1 MKIYIGLDPGKS
13 GGVAFILENSL
24 YTFKCPSTVHDMVD
38 EINFCNKL
46 GPEYEIFAV
55 VEKVWSFPGQGV
67 RSVFTFGENYGT
79 WLGILATLK
88 IPHKL
93 VVPNKCMK
101 HFVSIPKDKRK
112 RKNFIKSLAQQL
124 YPNSKITLATSDAVM
139 LAVYAKEIDLIESN
153 LK

>member
-24 YTFKCPSTVHDMVD
+24 YTFKCPSTVHDMVE

-46 GPEYEIFAV
+46 GPEYDIFAV

-93 VVPNKCMK
+93 VVPNKWMK
-101 HFVSIPKDKRK
+101 HFGSMPKDKRK

-124 YPNSKITLATSDAVM
+124 YPNTKITLSTSDAVM

>member
-79 WLGILATLK
+79 WLGILAPLK
-88 IPHKL
+88 VPHKL
-93 VVPNKCMK
+93 VVPNKWMK
-101 HFVSIPKDKRK
+101 HFGSMPKDKRK

-124 YPNSKITLATSDAVM
+124 YPNSKITLSTSDAVM

>member
-24 YTFKCPSTVHDMVD
+24 YTFKCPSTVHDMVE

-79 WLGILATLK
+79 WLGILAALK

-93 VVPNKCMK
+93 VPPKKWMS
-101 HFVSIPKDKRK
+101 HFGSFPKDKRK

-124 YPNSKITLATSDAVM
+124 YPNSKITLSTSDAVM

>member
-13 GGVAFILENSL
+13 GGVAFILENRL
-24 YTFKCPSTVHDMVD
+24 YTFKCTSTVHDMVE

-79 WLGILATLK
+79 WLGILAALK
-88 IPHKL
+88 VPHKL
-93 VVPNKCMK
+93 VVPNKWMK
-101 HFVSIPKDKRK
+101 HFGSMPKDKRK

-124 YPNSKITLATSDAVM
+124 YPNTRITLATSDAVM